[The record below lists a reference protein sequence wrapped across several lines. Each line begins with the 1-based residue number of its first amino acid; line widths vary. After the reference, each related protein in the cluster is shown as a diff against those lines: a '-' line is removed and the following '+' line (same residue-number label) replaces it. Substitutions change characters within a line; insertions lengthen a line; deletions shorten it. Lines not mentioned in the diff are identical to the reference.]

1 MDIYQKPKYRMPAE
15 WEPHF
20 AVWLAWPHDEISFPG
35 RVPKVEQDVI
45 KIISAIHQSERVEL
59 LVLDD
64 LMHQRTSTLLK
75 KAGID
80 LSKISFRITGYMD
93 GWMRDCGP
101 IFIKNSL
108 GEMKMVKWIFN
119 QWGGKFPGLLP
130 DDQIPFRMKE
140 WLDMEMLEPKLV
152 LEGGA
157 IDVNG
162 QGFV

>member
-93 GWMRDCGP
+93 GWMRDQGQFLSK
-101 IFIKNSL
+101 ILS
-108 GEMKMVKWIFN
+108 
-119 QWGGKFPGLLP
+119 GK
-130 DDQIPFRMKE
+130 
-140 WLDMEMLEPKLV
+140 
-152 LEGGA
+152 
-157 IDVNG
+157 
-162 QGFV
+162 